1 MINGP
6 LLMKEVL
13 TLLLSHQPASE
24 LEPVLELWREFE
36 PTSQILL
43 VYGGKE
49 PAFAEVAFPKKVF
62 VDDPQ
67 LRVRDQQR
75 ERQSCAGVFRAA
87 HEWLKSHPEIE
98 YVHYVEYDQ
107 LPLVRDLY
115 DRLVENI
122 HDEEADVLAYK
133 LQRIDGTSH
142 PHYLYHASDP
152 RFQQYFASISV
163 RRETRVVLSMM
174 GTGAFWRREA
184 FDAVAAHREPFPIYT
199 EVYVPTLA
207 HHLGY
212 RLRDFGAQNKYVTN
226 LGDYTEVIEEFRS
239 EGAWMVHPVKKLPPS
254 WRNIVR

>member
-1 MINGP
+1 
-6 LLMKEVL
+6 MKDVL

-24 LEPVLELWREFE
+24 LEPVLELWQEFQ

-43 VYGGKE
+43 AYGGKE
-49 PAFAEVAFPKKVF
+49 PAFNEVAFSDKVF

-75 ERQSCAGVFRAA
+75 DRQSCAGVFRAA
-87 HEWLKSHPEIE
+87 HEWLKSHPEIR

-115 DRLVENI
+115 DRLTCTI
-122 HDEEADVLAYK
+122 DDEQADVLAYK

-142 PHYLYHASDP
+142 PHYLYHASDT
-152 RFQQYFASISV
+152 RFRQYFASVSV

-174 GTGAFWRREA
+174 GTGAFWHREA
-184 FDAVAAHREPFPIYT
+184 FDAVASHREPFPIYT
-199 EVYVPTLA
+199 EVFVPTLA

-212 RLRDFGAQNKYVTN
+212 RLRDFGAQNRFVTN
-226 LGDYTEVIEEFRS
+226 LGDYTAEIEEFRS
-239 EGAWMVHPVKKLPPS
+239 EGAWMVHPVKKLPSS
-254 WRNIVR
+254 WRSIVR